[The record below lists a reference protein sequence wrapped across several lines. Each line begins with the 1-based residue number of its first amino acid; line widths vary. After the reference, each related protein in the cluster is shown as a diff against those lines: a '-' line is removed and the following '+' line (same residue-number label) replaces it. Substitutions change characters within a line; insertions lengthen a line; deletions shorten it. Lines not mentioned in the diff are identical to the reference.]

1 MMSQLKDIMRSYF
14 LAPFVAIHSVLI
26 MLKRVLIC
34 ILQTLFDIPLLLAI
48 LIMTY
53 GVPAVL
59 LESRNRLPTGEGPSV
74 AGLLFIVAFT
84 SVMIFIIF
92 RIGAGL
98 INIIVGFVL
107 NFLPNEHIFINCLS
121 TMIDIQNL
129 TDHSWFVS
137 LPSLIR
143 RVLVLPF
150 YIVLLVNKAVMFSY
164 AVFRYSSFLIFPAI
178 YVWLCWENVV
188 KKYNILNG
196 PASYKMLYLIV
207 FIVHIVIVFYFTYL
221 FNERIN
227 ETATNYKDVYGTK
240 YPALSSSLWV

>member
-1 MMSQLKDIMRSYF
+1 
-14 LAPFVAIHSVLI
+14 
-26 MLKRVLIC
+26 
-34 ILQTLFDIPLLLAI
+34 
-48 LIMTY
+48 
-53 GVPAVL
+53 
-59 LESRNRLPTGEGPSV
+59 
-74 AGLLFIVAFT
+74 
-84 SVMIFIIF
+84 
-92 RIGAGL
+92 
-98 INIIVGFVL
+98 
-107 NFLPNEHIFINCLS
+107 
-121 TMIDIQNL
+121 MIDIQNL

-227 ETATNYKDVYGTK
+227 ETATNYKDVYGTI
-240 YPALSSSLWV
+240 YLALSSSLWVSCNIPYSKMSLEEKSELKIVREKLFERSNDMDPLNNSYNELRREVEKYIYRHK